1 MSLYSIK
8 HRFDDSV
15 LFEME
20 CDSLKLCIEAAV
32 KSDANLASANLASA
46 NLASTN
52 LTGADLT
59 GADLSG
65 ASLVR
70 ADLTGADLL
79 DANLAWAN
87 LAYANLAHANL
98 VRADL
103 TGADLTGADLLDA
116 NLARADLTGADLSGA
131 SLARANLARA
141 NLASANLAH
150 ADLTHATF
158 ELANLRGANLEY
170 ANLAH
175 THLAGAVNIPPF
187 TLRATRADLFD
198 VLLRAIPEVPALLT
212 ALREGRVDGS
222 TYEGD
227 CACLCGT
234 IANARGISI
243 DALDFK
249 DPRRPIESWFFA
261 IEKGDTPETNAAAK
275 QAEKWIVEFME
286 LVGIAD
292 RAGQDKGF
300 I

>member
-1 MSLYSIK
+1 MSPYSIK

-20 CDSLKLCIEAAV
+20 CDSLKLCVEAAV
-32 KSDANLASANLASA
+32 KSDANLAGVDLTDA
-46 NLASTN
+46 N
-52 LTGADLT
+52 LTGANLEYANLT
-59 GADLSG
+59 HANLLYADLPG
-65 ASLVR
+65 ASL
-70 ADLTGADLL
+70 AG
-79 DANLAWAN
+79 AN
-87 LAYANLAHANL
+87 LAYANLAHADL
-98 VRADL
+98 ADADL
-103 TGADLTGADLLDA
+103 TGVNLSGASLAGADLSGA
-116 NLARADLTGADLSGA
+116 NLARADLAGADLTG
-131 SLARANLARA
+131 
-141 NLASANLAH
+141 

-158 ELANLRGANLEY
+158 ELANLTGVNLEY
-170 ANLAH
+170 VNLTH